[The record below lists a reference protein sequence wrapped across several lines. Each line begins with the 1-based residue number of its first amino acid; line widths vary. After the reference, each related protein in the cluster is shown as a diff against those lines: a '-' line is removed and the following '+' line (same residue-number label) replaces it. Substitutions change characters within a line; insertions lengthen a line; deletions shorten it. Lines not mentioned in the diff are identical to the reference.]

1 MTEKDL
7 KQLFFLKK
15 EIEKIKEEIEAL
27 GCQTLSIPI
36 WDGMPKGK
44 GGTSDKVGQVATETA
59 YLKDQL
65 ERKLKESYIQRNRIE
80 QFLDSIEDREIRL
93 IFRLRH
99 VNCMNWR
106 AIGKE
111 LGYDHSVVFRKHKNY
126 LQQKQQENEI

>member
-1 MTEKDL
+1 MTEKEL

-15 EIEKIKEEIEAL
+15 EIEKIKEEIESL

-65 ERKLKESYIQRNRIE
+65 ERKLQESYIQRNRIE
-80 QFLDSIEDREIRL
+80 KFLDSIDDREIRL

>member
-1 MTEKDL
+1 MTEKEL

-27 GCQTLSIPI
+27 GCQTFSIPI

-59 YLKDQL
+59 YLKEQL
-65 ERKLKESYIQRNRIE
+65 ERKLQESYIQRNRIE

-126 LQQKQQENEI
+126 LQQKQQGNEI

>member
-1 MTEKDL
+1 MTEKEL

-15 EIEKIKEEIEAL
+15 EIKKIEEEIEAL
-27 GCQTLSIPI
+27 GCQTLSITI

-44 GGTSDKVGQVATETA
+44 GGTSDKVGQLATETA

-65 ERKLKESYIQRNRIE
+65 ERKLQESYIQRNRIE
-80 QFLDSIEDREIRL
+80 QFLDSIDDREIRL

-111 LGYDHSVVFRKHKNY
+111 LGYEHTTVFKKYRKYFQQIQKN
-126 LQQKQQENEI
+126 NMI